1 MSFTSHAARFLVNAT
16 NATLTP
22 SAAPKSG
29 ICYEGGKGTF
39 LPLFA
44 DEHTWS
50 TPLRGILY
58 CLGLGWSFMGVAII
72 ADIFMVAIEEIT
84 SQRKQVQIKGKFF
97 FVKSWNDTVANLTLM
112 ALGSSAPEILLA
124 CIECLS
130 GQFFAGD
137 LGPST
142 IVGSAAFN
150 LLVISAV
157 CIIGIPKGEIR
168 RINDMNVFA
177 VTCTFSIFAYLWLL
191 IVLMVWTPNVV
202 TLEEAILTF
211 LMFPLVVILAYMAD
225 QGMFSKRK
233 KGSGLG
239 GTEATIKDAA
249 IMPVSEFPSDLVA
262 QTLKEVRS
270 EYGDKINQEQANK
283 LVIFRLLGQK
293 KKSRAEYRIGVT
305 RKMSQGKVPVKARLD
320 SSGLDEDIVKK
331 EMDRAKKLGIK
342 VGRNSVVPAEEE
354 SKMETGVSPRV
365 QEKESG
371 DAEHGSVIQFSAPMH
386 GFLENAG
393 TIKVAVQRIGVPDQT
408 VKVAYE
414 TRDGTASSGEDYI
427 AVKDILTFAPG
438 ELVKDIPVT
447 LVDDNQWEP
456 DETFD
461 ILLSIPGPS
470 EQASD
475 FKGAKLGDPSIS
487 TITIINDDD
496 PGILYFPNHEFEVN
510 EKEGKV
516 VVTVKRKNGSDGTIT
531 CKYATQDHADKSAVA
546 GADYEAVE
554 GTLVFDHAEIEKTF
568 TVPIVNDESYE
579 KDERF
584 QVILTEATGGAR
596 FDDETDGSSE
606 HEIAVIKIV
615 NDLELRGVIDKLS
628 SGLNMNVDRLKL
640 GSSNWKQ
647 QFIDA
652 LNPGGGDDDEDGGEK
667 DEDEKPSCMD
677 WVMHFIALPWKLF
690 FATCPPVDFMG
701 GYLCFFWSLAYVG
714 LTTAV
719 IGDLASLFGCTVG
732 LLDSVTAITFVA
744 LGTSLPDTFASMAA
758 AVGDPYADAAIGN
771 VTGSNAVNVF
781 LGLGT
786 PWLMATIYW
795 IRPYDAASDLGK
807 KWFTKYNAMFGEEKW
822 FQDVLDGTTNMVYV
836 SPAGDLGPSVAT
848 FVCLAISCVGVLM
861 LRRKFAGG
869 ELGGPDRLRN
879 ISAAVLICFWFTYVI
894 VSASI
899 AYTNLAAAQAAGTA

>member
-16 NATLTP
+16 NATLSP
-22 SAAPKSG
+22 SVAPKTG

-157 CIIGIPKGEIR
+157 CIVGIPKGEIR

-211 LMFPLVVILAYMAD
+211 LMFPLVVVLAYMAD

-249 IMPVSEFPSDLVA
+249 IMPVSEFPPDLVA
-262 QTLKEVRS
+262 KTLKEVRG
-270 EYGDKINQEQANK
+270 EYGDKINQDQANK

-293 KKSRAEYRIGVT
+293 KKSRAEYRIEAT
-305 RKMSQGKVPVKARLD
+305 RKMSQGKVPVKAKLD
-320 SSGLDEDIVKK
+320 STGLNEEIVKN

-342 VGRNSVVPAEEE
+342 VGRNSVVPVEEE
-354 SKMETGVSPRV
+354 SKMEKGVSPRV

-371 DAEHGSVIQFSAPMH
+371 DADHGSVIQFSAPMH

-427 AVKDILTFAPG
+427 AVKGKWYSLFLGQLLACIDRLLTLFCFFFFFFFFLLLLFFQNKDILTFAPG

-470 EQASD
+470 EQAS
-475 FKGAKLGDPSIS
+475 
-487 TITIINDDD
+487 
-496 PGILYFPNHEFEVN
+496 
-510 EKEGKV
+510 
-516 VVTVKRKNGSDGTIT
+516 
-531 CKYATQDHADKSAVA
+531 
-546 GADYEAVE
+546 
-554 GTLVFDHAEIEKTF
+554 VF
-568 TVPIVNDESYE
+568 
-579 KDERF
+579 
-584 QVILTEATGGAR
+584 
-596 FDDETDGSSE
+596 
-606 HEIAVIKIV
+606 
-615 NDLELRGVIDKLS
+615 
-628 SGLNMNVDRLKL
+628 
-640 GSSNWKQ
+640 
-647 QFIDA
+647 
-652 LNPGGGDDDEDGGEK
+652 
-667 DEDEKPSCMD
+667 
-677 WVMHFIALPWKLF
+677 
-690 FATCPPVDFMG
+690 
-701 GYLCFFWSLAYVG
+701 
-714 LTTAV
+714 
-719 IGDLASLFGCTVG
+719 
-732 LLDSVTAITFVA
+732 
-744 LGTSLPDTFASMAA
+744 
-758 AVGDPYADAAIGN
+758 
-771 VTGSNAVNVF
+771 
-781 LGLGT
+781 
-786 PWLMATIYW
+786 
-795 IRPYDAASDLGK
+795 
-807 KWFTKYNAMFGEEKW
+807 
-822 FQDVLDGTTNMVYV
+822 
-836 SPAGDLGPSVAT
+836 
-848 FVCLAISCVGVLM
+848 
-861 LRRKFAGG
+861 
-869 ELGGPDRLRN
+869 
-879 ISAAVLICFWFTYVI
+879 
-894 VSASI
+894 
-899 AYTNLAAAQAAGTA
+899 

>member
-22 SAAPKSG
+22 SVAPKTG

-157 CIIGIPKGEIR
+157 CIVGIPKGEIR

-202 TLEEAILTF
+202 TLAEAILTF

-249 IMPVSEFPSDLVA
+249 IMPVSEFPPDLVA
-262 QTLKEVRS
+262 KTLKEVRG
-270 EYGDKINQEQANK
+270 EYGDKINQDQANK

-293 KKSRAEYRIGVT
+293 KKSRAEYRIEAT

-320 SSGLDEDIVKK
+320 STGLDEEIVKN

-342 VGRNSVVPAEEE
+342 VGRNSVVPVGEE
-354 SKMETGVSPRV
+354 SKMEKGVSPRV

-371 DAEHGSVIQFSAPMH
+371 DADHGSVIQFSAPMH

-427 AVKDILTFAPG
+427 AVKGKWYSLLLGQLLACIDRLLTLFCFFFFLLLLFFQNKDILTFAPG

-496 PGILYFPNHEFEVN
+496 PGILFFPNHEFEVN

-615 NDLELRGVIDKLS
+615 NDRELRGVIDKL
-628 SGLNMNVDRLKL
+628 R
-640 GSSNWKQ
+640 
-647 QFIDA
+647 
-652 LNPGGGDDDEDGGEK
+652 
-667 DEDEKPSCMD
+667 
-677 WVMHFIALPWKLF
+677 
-690 FATCPPVDFMG
+690 
-701 GYLCFFWSLAYVG
+701 
-714 LTTAV
+714 
-719 IGDLASLFGCTVG
+719 
-732 LLDSVTAITFVA
+732 
-744 LGTSLPDTFASMAA
+744 
-758 AVGDPYADAAIGN
+758 
-771 VTGSNAVNVF
+771 
-781 LGLGT
+781 
-786 PWLMATIYW
+786 
-795 IRPYDAASDLGK
+795 
-807 KWFTKYNAMFGEEKW
+807 
-822 FQDVLDGTTNMVYV
+822 
-836 SPAGDLGPSVAT
+836 
-848 FVCLAISCVGVLM
+848 
-861 LRRKFAGG
+861 
-869 ELGGPDRLRN
+869 
-879 ISAAVLICFWFTYVI
+879 
-894 VSASI
+894 
-899 AYTNLAAAQAAGTA
+899 